1 MAFPQERCPGTEGL
15 SASCW
20 AGAGW
25 RAHTTATGSALLHPS
40 SEAKLKGPEQL
51 PQRKTSLEP
60 RPSDEAHTSQPQRKE
75 LGAPLASVAG
85 TVRKSMCHVS
95 TTRDSVGL
103 RTTVSRVSW
112 SPPSQVEAG
121 VSEQCPAGAGKDGGS
136 CQRKLWT
143 SKAGH
148 ELGPSEAALL
158 GTVLQCVFFFFLELK
173 RGPMCLGCGNRS
185 QETPCGFSAG
195 FRA

>member
-1 MAFPQERCPGTEGL
+1 MCAQTWSWALVLAGGFPSGAL
-15 SASCW
+15 SRHRKAVSLPLGWCRL
-20 AGAGW
+20 AGP
-25 RAHTTATGSALLHPS
+25 HTAATGSALLHPS
-40 SEAKLKGPEQL
+40 SEAKLEGPEQL

-60 RPSDEAHTSQPQRKE
+60 RPSDKAHTSHPQRKE

-85 TVRKSMCHVS
+85 TVRMSMCHVS
-95 TTRDSVGL
+95 TMRDSVGL

-121 VSEQCPAGAGKDGGS
+121 VSERGPAGAGKDGGG

-158 GTVLQCVFFFFLELK
+158 GTVLQLLFFL
-173 RGPMCLGCGNRS
+173 S
-185 QETPCGFSAG
+185 
-195 FRA
+195 